1 MMSPCWC
8 KALESAPPP
17 TCVLMWAAGDLS
29 HAPPLPVAGVP
40 DGSAQPAS
48 VLPGSLRRRAAEVDA
63 LAV

>member
-1 MMSPCWC
+1 
-8 KALESAPPP
+8 
-17 TCVLMWAAGDLS
+17 MWAAGDLS